1 MTEERKQ
8 ELRRLL
14 EDAIHCLEIRPRLD
28 SVPNPGLIEICEYKT
43 RLRKRWES
51 GPDESSQ
58 FLTGLVPHISNDIT
72 RSRLFSFVQEELA
85 PFIQNDDAVL
95 TPSHFLKGYF
105 SEGFPI
111 ERLITQLLRFAI
123 ARDTEGAVSEF
134 DRCLRLNR
142 GSFKQLALL
151 EGIRLEKEI
160 EVFDGVR
167 LVPHSSAE
175 SESPSY
181 IPNIPRSVPG
191 DFFFGKTLLVIDCC
205 ISPIFHKAMEEHPG
219 AGLTQGFLDPLN
231 RENPFRVEVNGGD
244 SANFRMND
252 GSVYI
257 LCYALSLTCNRAV
270 QVSFESRF
278 LEESELFDLSTGTIN
293 RNYWRVAHSREPRMV
308 GKTEINEARHLYNVL
323 KKNPEVR
330 KGLWV
335 PVDRWI
341 QSKVSGRYVDKII
354 DLGIALEALYLSDI
368 DEPTELAFRLRLHA
382 AWHLREN
389 EEDRKQLMKEFREI
403 YEWRSSAVHKGKI
416 PKKSKKTAYT
426 EEEVAA
432 FIQRAQDLCR
442 KSILKII
449 EEEEFPDWG
458 SLILGGDMED
468 AQD

>member
-28 SVPNPGLIEICEYKT
+28 SVPNPRLIEICEYKT

-85 PFIQNDDAVL
+85 PFIQNDDAIL

-231 RENPFRVEVNGGD
+231 RENPFRVEVNGRD

-293 RNYWRVAHSREPRMV
+293 RNYWRVADSRNPRMV
-308 GKTEINEARHLYNVL
+308 GKTEIDDAKHIYNEL
-323 KKNPEVR
+323 KENSKVR
-330 KGLWV
+330 KHLSI
-335 PVDRWI
+335 PIDRWI
-341 QSKVSGRYVDKII
+341 KSHTPQRDTDKLI
-354 DLGIALEALYLSDI
+354 DLVIALEALYVTRKDGIVNQLCHRASWYLGKN
-368 DEPTELAFRLRLHA
+368 TAH
-382 AWHLREN
+382 RET
-389 EEDRKQLMKEFREI
+389 L
-403 YEWRSSAVHKGKI
+403 
-416 PKKSKKTAYT
+416 
-426 EEEVAA
+426 EEELKAIYDYRSNVVHNREPGNEVMTGARTVSVSDLVNKV
-432 FIQRAQDLCR
+432 QCLCR
-442 KSILKII
+442 ESILKII
-449 EEEEFPDWG
+449 NARGFPDWSKLRQTVG
-458 SLILGGDMED
+458 QKG
-468 AQD
+468 